1 MAKSDQIVNS
11 GNSVVEQTKS
21 AIRTIQGQ
29 DVILASDVARIFGVT
44 TKRINERTKRH
55 PGKFPTDFMFQ
66 LTRSEYGKLRSQTA
80 TSKVGRGGTQYLP
93 YAFTE
98 HGVLQIANL
107 INTDIA
113 DSVSV
118 FVIRAFVEMRRTI
131 IAQQKALVR
140 SHALVSDKSAGSKTP
155 NVAMLQKELIP
166 KLQTT
171 IDRMLNSVINPET
184 GTTVKDEALDLLK
197 ESIGHLKEQLRHKGL
212 QNEEITA
219 RVTKLLAEAENQQAA
234 ARKTRAESEQLEFMN
249 TIRKLRL
256 VLEAQLIIIADENP
270 KDAQRLTGLVEVL
283 KDVAKKS

>member
-1 MAKSDQIVNS
+1 M
-11 GNSVVEQTKS
+11 
-21 AIRTIQGQ
+21 
-29 DVILASDVARIFGVT
+29 
-44 TKRINERTKRH
+44 
-55 PGKFPTDFMFQ
+55 
-66 LTRSEYGKLRSQTA
+66 RSQVA

-131 IAQQKALVR
+131 IAQQKALIS
-140 SHALVSDKSAGSKTP
+140 SHALVNVKSASSETP

-166 KLQTT
+166 KLQAT
-171 IDRMLNSVINPET
+171 IDRMLYSVIDTET
-184 GTTVKDEALDLLK
+184 GTTVKDEALDILK
-197 ESIGHLKEQLRHKGL
+197 ESIGHLKEQLRNKGL

-219 RVTKLLAEAENQQAA
+219 RVTKLFAEAENQRAA
-234 ARKTRAESEQLEFMN
+234 ERKTRAESEQLEFMN

-270 KDAQRLTGLVEVL
+270 KDTQRLTGLVEVL